1 MENPIHVALRE
12 LYTERETLWNHFH
25 HTADPYDLDVIIM
38 QLRANEQAIRRIR
51 RSLDQRGPVWPGEAG
66 SCTLSKQ

>member
-1 MENPIHVALRE
+1 MENPIHAALRD

-38 QLRANEQAIRRIR
+38 QLRANEHATARLRAEIEPKEVVPCINA
-51 RSLDQRGPVWPGEAG
+51 L
-66 SCTLSKQ
+66 